1 MHTVA
6 KKVRIREYDW
16 LSATQ
21 LHDMSYNSHICPTV
35 IICVLYLANQ

>member
-16 LSATQ
+16 LSAIQ
-21 LHDMSYNSHICPTV
+21 LHDMSYNSPMCPQV